1 MIKVNLLNSAV
12 EATNLDAVESVI
24 SNRGTQQ
31 TLLLLI
37 ALGACLLGIGTDFFI
52 TRQDNSK
59 VKTEVE
65 AEQVRNDQ
73 LSAITKQVTEIQAKN
88 KLVEDRINAI
98 MRLRADQTGP
108 LRLLQLMDGKIP
120 DDKMFRLTSIKQ
132 EASTDKGNG
141 ITIAGYSTNEAQ
153 VTAFAKNIEF
163 ADGWFTNF
171 SVETSRLA
179 NPENT
184 DAGKGATAPAA
195 TAKGAAPVADAKTKA
210 PALPKEIVQFTIHCK
225 YDPQNLLV
233 NPGSAQPNGSQP
245 APSPSPNANAPK
257 VQ

>member
-59 VKTEVE
+59 VKTEFE

-73 LSAITKQVTEIQAKN
+73 LAAITKQVTEIQAKN

-132 EASTDKGNG
+132 EASGDKGNG
-141 ITIAGYSTNEAQ
+141 ITVAGYSTNEAQ

-171 SVETSRLA
+171 SVETSRVA

-184 DAGKGATAPAA
+184 DAGKGAPAPAA
-195 TAKGAAPVADAKTKA
+195 TAKGAAPVDTKAKA

-233 NPGSAQPNGSQP
+233 NPGTTPANGTQP
-245 APSPSPNANAPK
+245 ASSPSPNANAPK